1 MAYTSSQPRRFLSGW
16 SAKAG
21 KPAKPAEAGMKRVQF
36 SSSFVPYLFL
46 APQLAV
52 IFIFFYW
59 PSVQAIQSSFY
70 LEDPFGFG
78 ASFVGLA
85 NYSDAIF
92 NPEYLNIA
100 KFTVVFT
107 VLVTFFS
114 LALGL
119 LLAVKAD
126 AVIRG
131 SSTYKTLLISVY
143 AIAPPVAGLIGMMF
157 FDQHIGPFVKMAAF
171 FGWDMKVGLNYFD
184 TAFAMVVVAVW
195 KQIPYNFIFFLSGLQ
210 GVPVSVRE
218 AAAIDC
224 RSGFRRFW
232 TVIMPLLA
240 PTAFFLLIIMHAYL
254 VGDIDDR
261 LTDKWTSPFR
271 ALKGRVQL
279 QGIVRI
285 EAQLRLQGSI
295 TITRLSIINITYALF
310 DTFGVIDVMVKDKAA
325 NNPITLVYKVFLD
338 GFRGNDI
345 GGSSAQS
352 VILMLVVFVLT
363 IIQFRFIEKRIHYN

>member
-1 MAYTSSQPRRFLSGW
+1 
-16 SAKAG
+16 
-21 KPAKPAEAGMKRVQF
+21 MKRVQF

-59 PSVQAIQSSFY
+59 PSVQAIHSSFY
-70 LEDPFGFG
+70 IEDPFGFG

-92 NPEYLNIA
+92 SPEYLSIA

-171 FGWDMKVGLNYFD
+171 LGWDMKVGLNYFD
-184 TAFAMVVVAVW
+184 TAFAMIVVAVW

-218 AAAIDC
+218 AASIDC

-240 PTAFFLLIIMHAYL
+240 PTAFFLLII
-254 VGDIDDR
+254 
-261 LTDKWTSPFR
+261 
-271 ALKGRVQL
+271 
-279 QGIVRI
+279 
-285 EAQLRLQGSI
+285 
-295 TITRLSIINITYALF
+295 NITYSLF

-363 IIQFRFIEKRIHYN
+363 VIQFRFIEKRIHYN